1 MKWPFEAGISFKEPE
16 LGQAEPCSRRELPL
30 NPILRR
36 KEQTRAMTL
45 VERYIF
51 KTVTAAFLAIC
62 LALTAVI
69 WVTQALREL
78 DLITGQGQSLLVFL
92 VFNLLSL
99 PTLLAIVAP
108 IALFAATLSTLNKL
122 NGDSELI
129 VMSASGVAPLRLALP
144 FLFLSLLVAA
154 LAAWLSIS
162 VIPESF
168 RVLRDLISHV
178 RADVITKV
186 AQEGRF
192 TVLDSGITFHFREKK
207 GDALEGVFME
217 DARDPDKPSVYLAE
231 RGHTVAMGDTSFL
244 ILESGYVQR
253 GQGVGKDP
261 AMVTFDRYAL
271 DLSQLAQDAE
281 QTIYKPRE
289 RSTADLL
296 TDSTNDAYAQLTAGR
311 FRAELHD
318 RFSAPLFPLACMM
331 IAFAALGTAR
341 TTRQGRGKA
350 MGVAIVAIVVL
361 RIAIFGI
368 SSLIVRSP
376 WAVPLAYVVP
386 LLVAAGSAVIAF
398 RSSAFTSFARRHGT
412 GLDRSYKVAAAS

>member
-1 MKWPFEAGISFKEPE
+1 MI
-16 LGQAEPCSRRELPL
+16 
-30 NPILRR
+30 
-36 KEQTRAMTL
+36 L

-51 KTVTAAFLAIC
+51 KTVCAAFLAIC

-78 DLITGQGQSLLVFL
+78 DLITGQGQSFFVF
-92 VFNLLSL
+92 VFFNLLSL

-144 FLFLSLLVAA
+144 FAFLALLVAA

-168 RVLRDLISHV
+168 KVLRDLISHV

-231 RGHTVAMGDTSFL
+231 RGHTVSAGEASFL
-244 ILESGYVQR
+244 ILENGYVQR
-253 GQGVGKDP
+253 GQGAGKDP

-289 RSTADLL
+289 RSTTELLAD
-296 TDSTNDAYAQLTAGR
+296 SSNDAYAQLTAGR

-331 IAFAALGTAR
+331 IAFAALGSAR

-350 MGVAIVAIVVL
+350 MGAAIFAIVVL

-376 WAVPLAYVVP
+376 GAVPLAYAVP
-386 LLVAAGSAVIAF
+386 IAVTAGSALIAF
-398 RSSAFTSFARRHGT
+398 RSSAFGRLAGRGARNVNG
-412 GLDRSYKVAAAS
+412 SYKVAAAS

>member
-1 MKWPFEAGISFKEPE
+1 MI
-16 LGQAEPCSRRELPL
+16 
-30 NPILRR
+30 
-36 KEQTRAMTL
+36 L

-51 KTVTAAFLAIC
+51 KTVCAAFLAIC

-78 DLITGQGQSLLVFL
+78 DLITGQGQSILVFFF
-92 VFNLLSL
+92 FNLLSL

-129 VMSASGVAPLRLALP
+129 VMSASGIAPLRLALP
-144 FLFLSLLVAA
+144 FVLLAFLVAA

-168 RVLRDLISHV
+168 KVLRDLISHV

-289 RSTADLL
+289 RTTTELLAD
-296 TDSTNDAYAQLTAGR
+296 SSNDAYAQLTAGR

-331 IAFAALGTAR
+331 IAFAALGSAR

-350 MGVAIVAIVVL
+350 MGAAIVAIVVL

-368 SSLIVRSP
+368 SSLVVRSP
-376 WAVPLAYVVP
+376 WAVSLAYAVP
-386 LLVAAGSAVIAF
+386 ILVTAGSAFIAF
-398 RSSAFTSFARRHGT
+398 RSSAFGNLGGRNATR
-412 GLDRSYKVAAAS
+412 LNRSYNVAAAS

>member
-1 MKWPFEAGISFKEPE
+1 MI
-16 LGQAEPCSRRELPL
+16 
-30 NPILRR
+30 
-36 KEQTRAMTL
+36 L

-51 KTVTAAFLAIC
+51 KTVCAAFLAIC

-78 DLITGQGQSLLVFL
+78 DLITGQGQSIPVFL
-92 VFNLLSL
+92 FFNLLSL

-129 VMSASGVAPLRLALP
+129 VVSASGIAPLRLALP
-144 FLFLSLLVAA
+144 FALLAFLVAA

-168 RVLRDLISHV
+168 KVLRDLISHV

-217 DARDPDKPSVYLAE
+217 DARAPDKPSVYLAE

-289 RSTADLL
+289 RTTTELLAD
-296 TDSTNDAYAQLTAGR
+296 SSNDAYAQLTAGR

-331 IAFAALGTAR
+331 IAFAALGSAR

-350 MGVAIVAIVVL
+350 MGAAIVAIVVL

-376 WAVPLAYVVP
+376 WAVSLAYAVP
-386 LLVAAGSAVIAF
+386 ILVTAGSALIAF
-398 RSSAFTSFARRHGT
+398 RSSAFGNLAGRNATK
-412 GLDRSYKVAAAS
+412 LNRSYNVAAAS

>member
-1 MKWPFEAGISFKEPE
+1 MCI
-16 LGQAEPCSRRELPL
+16 RDR
-30 NPILRR
+30 
-36 KEQTRAMTL
+36 
-45 VERYIF
+45 F
-51 KTVTAAFLAIC
+51 KTVCVAFVAVG

-78 DLITGQGQSLLVFL
+78 DLITGQGQSFLVFL
-92 VFNLLSL
+92 TFNLLSL

-108 IALFAATLSTLNKL
+108 VALFVATLSTLNKL

-129 VMSASGVAPLRLALP
+129 VMSASGIAPFRLALP
-144 FLFLSLLVAA
+144 FVLLAMIVAA
-154 LAAWLSIS
+154 FSAWLSIS

-168 RVLRDLISHV
+168 RALRDLISHV

-192 TVLDSGITFHFREKK
+192 TVLDSGITFHFRERQ

-231 RGHTVAMGDTSFL
+231 RGHTVSTGSGSFL
-244 ILESGYVQR
+244 ILENGYVQR
-253 GQGVGKDP
+253 SQGPGKDP
-261 AMVTFDRYAL
+261 AMVTFDRYGL

-281 QTIYKPRE
+281 QTVYKARE
-289 RSTADLL
+289 RTTADLL
-296 TDSTNDAYAQLTAGR
+296 TVDANDAYAQLTAGR

-318 RFSAPLFPLACMM
+318 RFSAPLFPFACMM
-331 IAFAALGTAR
+331 IGFAALGTAR

-350 MGVAIVAIVVL
+350 IALAIVAIVTL
-361 RIAIFGI
+361 RIVIFGI

-376 WAVPLAYVVP
+376 WAVPLAYLVP
-386 LLVAAGSAVIAF
+386 IGVTLIAGLVAFRPAWLSGLVTRRLRRLQAPLRAVP
-398 RSSAFTSFARRHGT
+398 
-412 GLDRSYKVAAAS
+412 AS

>member
-1 MKWPFEAGISFKEPE
+1 MI
-16 LGQAEPCSRRELPL
+16 
-30 NPILRR
+30 
-36 KEQTRAMTL
+36 L

-51 KTVTAAFLAIC
+51 RTVGAAFLAIC

-78 DLITGQGQSLLVFL
+78 DLITGQGQTFLVFL
-92 VFNLLSL
+92 TFNLLSL

-129 VMSASGVAPLRLALP
+129 VMSASGIAPLRLAMP
-144 FLFLSLLVAA
+144 FAFLALLVAA
-154 LAAWLSIS
+154 LSAWLSIS
-162 VIPESF
+162 VIPGSF
-168 RVLRDLISHV
+168 KVLRDLISQV

-231 RGHTVAMGDTSFL
+231 RGHTVSMGDTSFL
-244 ILESGYVQR
+244 VLESGYVQR

-289 RSTADLL
+289 RSTSDLL
-296 TDSTNDAYAQLTAGR
+296 ADSTNDAYAQLTAGR

-318 RFSAPLFPLACMM
+318 RFSAPFFPLACMM

-350 MGVAIVAIVVL
+350 MGAAIVAIVVL

-376 WAVPLAYVVP
+376 WAVSLAYAVP
-386 LLVAAGSAVIAF
+386 ITVTLASAVIAF
-398 RSSAFTSFARRHGT
+398 RSNWLT
-412 GLDRSYKVAAAS
+412 GLAGRHAFGLNRSLKIAPAS

>member
-1 MKWPFEAGISFKEPE
+1 MI
-16 LGQAEPCSRRELPL
+16 
-30 NPILRR
+30 
-36 KEQTRAMTL
+36 L

-51 KTVTAAFLAIC
+51 RTVCVAFLAVC

-78 DLITGQGQSLLVFL
+78 DLITGQGQSFLVFL
-92 VFNLLSL
+92 TFNLLSL

-129 VMSASGVAPLRLALP
+129 VMSASGIAPLRLALP
-144 FLFLSLLVAA
+144 FVMLALLVAA
-154 LAAWLSIS
+154 FTAWLSIS
-162 VIPESF
+162 VIPDSF
-168 RVLRDLISHV
+168 RALRDLISHV

-192 TVLDSGITFHFREKK
+192 TVLDSGITFHYREKK

-217 DARDPDKPSVYLAE
+217 DSRDPEKPSVYLAE
-231 RGHTVAMGDTSFL
+231 RGHTVTTDSASFL
-244 ILESGYVQR
+244 ILENGYVQR
-253 GQGVGKDP
+253 SQGEGKDP
-261 AMVTFDRYAL
+261 AMVTFDRYGL

-281 QTIYKPRE
+281 QTILKPRE
-289 RSTADLL
+289 RSTRELL
-296 TDSTNDAYAQLTAGR
+296 SVDSGDAYAQLTAGR

-331 IAFAALGTAR
+331 IGFAALGKAR

-350 MGVAIVAIVVL
+350 MAAAVMAVVAL
-361 RIAIFGI
+361 RIAIFAI
-368 SSLIVRSP
+368 SSLIVRST
-376 WAVPLAYVVP
+376 WAVPLAYLVP
-386 LLVAAGSAVIAF
+386 LA
-398 RSSAFTSFARRHGT
+398 
-412 GLDRSYKVAAAS
+412 VAAAASITVFPNLARGRPLPLQGRLRAAPAS

>member
-1 MKWPFEAGISFKEPE
+1 MI
-16 LGQAEPCSRRELPL
+16 
-30 NPILRR
+30 
-36 KEQTRAMTL
+36 L

-51 KTVTAAFLAIC
+51 KTVCAAFLAIC

-78 DLITGQGQSLLVFL
+78 DLITGQGQSILVFL
-92 VFNLLSL
+92 FFNLLSL
-99 PTLLAIVAP
+99 PTLFAIVAP

-129 VMSASGVAPLRLALP
+129 VMSASGIAPLRLALP
-144 FLFLSLLVAA
+144 FVLLAFLVAA

-168 RVLRDLISHV
+168 KVLRDLISHV

-253 GQGVGKDP
+253 GQGAGKDP

-289 RSTADLL
+289 RTTTELL
-296 TDSTNDAYAQLTAGR
+296 ADSTNDAYAQLTAGR

-331 IAFAALGTAR
+331 IAFAALGSAR

-350 MGVAIVAIVVL
+350 MGAAIVAIVVL

-376 WAVPLAYVVP
+376 WAVSLAYAVP
-386 LLVAAGSAVIAF
+386 ILVTAGSALIAF
-398 RSSAFTSFARRHGT
+398 RSSTFGNLT
-412 GLDRSYKVAAAS
+412 GRNATKLNRSYNVAAAS

>member
-1 MKWPFEAGISFKEPE
+1 MI
-16 LGQAEPCSRRELPL
+16 
-30 NPILRR
+30 
-36 KEQTRAMTL
+36 L

-51 KTVTAAFLAIC
+51 KTVCAAFLALC

-129 VMSASGVAPLRLALP
+129 VMSASGIAPLRLALP
-144 FLFLSLLVAA
+144 FGFLAILVAA

-168 RVLRDLISHV
+168 KVLRDLISHV

-244 ILESGYVQR
+244 ILENGYVQR

-289 RSTADLL
+289 RSTTELLAD
-296 TDSTNDAYAQLTAGR
+296 SSNDAYAQLTAGR

-331 IAFAALGTAR
+331 IAFAALGSAR

-361 RIAIFGI
+361 RITIFGI

-376 WAVPLAYVVP
+376 WAVSLAYAVP
-386 LLVAAGSAVIAF
+386 ILVTAGSALIAF
-398 RSSAFTSFARRHGT
+398 RSSAFGSLTAP
-412 GLDRSYKVAAAS
+412 

>member
-1 MKWPFEAGISFKEPE
+1 MI
-16 LGQAEPCSRRELPL
+16 
-30 NPILRR
+30 
-36 KEQTRAMTL
+36 L

-51 KTVTAAFLAIC
+51 KTVSAAFLAIC

-78 DLITGQGQSLLVFL
+78 DLITGQGQSFLVFL
-92 VFNLLSL
+92 IFNLLSL

-129 VMSASGVAPLRLALP
+129 VMSASGVAPLRLAMP
-144 FLFLSLLVAA
+144 FALLALIVAA

-231 RGHTVAMGDTSFL
+231 RGHTVTAGDTSFL

-296 TDSTNDAYAQLTAGR
+296 ADSTNDAYAQLTAGR

-318 RFSAPLFPLACMM
+318 RFSSPLFPLACMM

-350 MGVAIVAIVVL
+350 MGAAIVAIVVL

-376 WAVPLAYVVP
+376 WAVPLAYLAP
-386 LLVAAGSAVIAF
+386 LLVAAGSALIAF
-398 RSSAFTSFARRHGT
+398 RSTAFASFARRR
-412 GLDRSYKVAAAS
+412 GLDLSRSYKVAAAS

>member
-1 MKWPFEAGISFKEPE
+1 MHRSYAEG
-16 LGQAEPCSRRELPL
+16 EPCPRRKLRLKPL
-30 NPILRR
+30 LRR
-36 KEQTRAMTL
+36 KERTRPMIL

-51 KTVTAAFLAIC
+51 RTVTAAFLAIG

-78 DLITGQGQSLLVFL
+78 SLITGQGQSFLVFL
-92 VFNLLSL
+92 TFNLLSL

-129 VMSASGVAPLRLALP
+129 VMSASGIAPPRLAMP
-144 FLFLSLLVAA
+144 FVLLALLVAA
-154 LAAWLSIS
+154 LSAWLSIS
-162 VIPESF
+162 VIPGSF

-231 RGHTVAMGDTSFL
+231 RGHTVSLGDASFL
-244 ILESGYVQR
+244 VLESGYVQR
-253 GQGVGKDP
+253 GQGAGKDP

-289 RSTADLL
+289 RSTSELLAD
-296 TDSTNDAYAQLTAGR
+296 SSNDAYAQLTAGR

-331 IAFAALGTAR
+331 IAFAALGSAR

-350 MGVAIVAIVVL
+350 MGSAIVAIVVL
-361 RIAIFGI
+361 RIGIFGI

-376 WAVPLAYVVP
+376 WAVSLAYLVPIVVTV
-386 LLVAAGSAVIAF
+386 VAAVLAF
-398 RSSAFTSFARRHGT
+398 RSNWLSGLVARHAF
-412 GLDRSYKVAAAS
+412 GLDRSLKIAPAS

>member
-1 MKWPFEAGISFKEPE
+1 MI
-16 LGQAEPCSRRELPL
+16 
-30 NPILRR
+30 
-36 KEQTRAMTL
+36 L

-51 KTVTAAFLAIC
+51 KTVCVAFLAVC

-78 DLITGQGQSLLVFL
+78 DLITGQGQSFLVFIT
-92 VFNLLSL
+92 FNLLSL

-108 IALFAATLSTLNKL
+108 VALFAATLSTLNKL

-129 VMSASGVAPLRLALP
+129 VMSASGIAPGRLAMP
-144 FLFLSLLVAA
+144 FVVLALLVAA
-154 LAAWLSIS
+154 FCAWLSIS
-162 VIPESF
+162 VIPDSF
-168 RVLRDLISHV
+168 RALRDLISHV

-231 RGHTVAMGDTSFL
+231 RGHTVALDTASFL
-244 ILESGYVQR
+244 VLESGYVQR
-253 GQGVGKDP
+253 GQGAGKDP

-289 RSTADLL
+289 RSTADLFSV
-296 TDSTNDAYAQLTAGR
+296 DSSDRYAQLTAGR

-318 RFSAPLFPLACMM
+318 RFTAPLFPFACMM
-331 IAFAALGTAR
+331 IAFAALGSAR

-350 MGVAIVAIVVL
+350 MAAAIVTIVAL
-361 RIAIFGI
+361 RIIIFGI

-376 WAVPLAYVVP
+376 WAVPLAYLVP
-386 LLVAAGSAVIAF
+386 IGVTLVAAVIAF
-398 RSSAFTSFARRHGT
+398 PTNWLAGFIVNQIGRFHRP
-412 GLDRSYKVAAAS
+412 LKAAPAS

>member
-1 MKWPFEAGISFKEPE
+1 MI
-16 LGQAEPCSRRELPL
+16 
-30 NPILRR
+30 
-36 KEQTRAMTL
+36 L

-51 KTVTAAFLAIC
+51 KTVFVAFLAVC

-78 DLITGQGQSLLVFL
+78 DLMTGQGQSALVFIT
-92 VFNLLSL
+92 FNLLSL

-129 VMSASGVAPLRLALP
+129 VMSASGVAPFRLALP
-144 FLFLSLLVAA
+144 FAMLALIVAA
-154 LAAWLSIS
+154 FSAWMSIS

-168 RVLRDLISHV
+168 RALRDLISHV

-192 TVLDSGITFHFREKK
+192 TVLDSGITFHFRERR
-207 GDALEGVFME
+207 GDSLEGVFME
-217 DARDPDKPSVYLAE
+217 DARDPEKPSVYLAE
-231 RGHTVAMGDTSFL
+231 RGHTVSVEQASFL
-244 ILESGYVQR
+244 VLENGYVQR
-253 GQGVGKDP
+253 SQGAGKDP

-271 DLSQLAQDAE
+271 DLSRLAQDAE

-289 RSTADLL
+289 RSTAELF
-296 TDSTNDAYAQLTAGR
+296 TVDSRNDAYAQLTAGR

-318 RFSAPLFPLACMM
+318 RFSSPLFPLACMM
-331 IAFAALGTAR
+331 IGFAALGTAR

-350 MGVAIVAIVVL
+350 MAVAVCAIVAL
-361 RIAIFGI
+361 RIAIFFI

-376 WAVPLAYVVP
+376 WAVPLAYFVP
-386 LLVAAGSAVIAF
+386 LAVTLVSGCIAF
-398 RSSAFTSFARRHGT
+398 DVMGYLERLHRPLKA
-412 GLDRSYKVAAAS
+412 VPAS

>member
-1 MKWPFEAGISFKEPE
+1 MI
-16 LGQAEPCSRRELPL
+16 
-30 NPILRR
+30 
-36 KEQTRAMTL
+36 L

-51 KTVTAAFLAIC
+51 KTVFVAFLAVA
-62 LALTAVI
+62 LALTSVI

-78 DLITGQGQSLLVFL
+78 DLMTSQGQSILVFL
-92 VFNLLSL
+92 TFNLLSL
-99 PTLLAIVAP
+99 PTLLAIVVP
-108 IALFAATLSTLNKL
+108 VALFVATLSTLNKL

-129 VMSASGVAPLRLALP
+129 VMSAAGVAPVRLALP
-144 FLFLSLLVAA
+144 FVMLALLVAA
-154 LAAWLSIS
+154 LSAWLAIS

-168 RVLRDLISHV
+168 RALRDLISQV

-217 DARDPDKPSVYLAE
+217 DARTPDKPSVYLAE
-231 RGHTVAMGDTSFL
+231 RGHTVAIGNASFL
-244 ILESGYVQR
+244 VLENGYVQR
-253 GQGVGKDP
+253 GQGAGNDP
-261 AMVTFDRYAL
+261 AIVTFDRYAL

-289 RSTADLL
+289 RSTSDLL
-296 TDSTNDAYAQLTAGR
+296 SVGESDAYAQLTAGR

-318 RFSAPLFPLACMM
+318 RFTAPLFPIACMM

-350 MGVAIVAIVVL
+350 MAAAILVIVAL
-361 RIAIFGI
+361 RIAIFAI

-376 WAVPLAYVVP
+376 GAVWLAYAAPMLVTAIAG
-386 LLVAAGSAVIAF
+386 LLAFKKNWLAGLF
-398 RSSAFTSFARRHGT
+398 R
-412 GLDRSYKVAAAS
+412 ASGKWRGRALGVQPAS

>member
-1 MKWPFEAGISFKEPE
+1 MI
-16 LGQAEPCSRRELPL
+16 
-30 NPILRR
+30 
-36 KEQTRAMTL
+36 L

-51 KTVTAAFLAIC
+51 KTVCAAFLAIC

-78 DLITGQGQSLLVFL
+78 DLITGQGQSILVFL
-92 VFNLLSL
+92 FFNLLSL

-129 VMSASGVAPLRLALP
+129 VMSASGIAPLRLALP
-144 FLFLSLLVAA
+144 FALLAFLVAA

-168 RVLRDLISHV
+168 KVLRDLISHV

-289 RSTADLL
+289 RTTTELLAD
-296 TDSTNDAYAQLTAGR
+296 SSNDAYAQLTAGR

-331 IAFAALGTAR
+331 IAFAALGSAR

-350 MGVAIVAIVVL
+350 MGAAIVAIVVL

-376 WAVPLAYVVP
+376 WAVSLAYAVP
-386 LLVAAGSAVIAF
+386 MLVTAGSALIAF
-398 RSSAFTSFARRHGT
+398 KSSAFGNLAGRNATKLS
-412 GLDRSYKVAAAS
+412 RSYQVAAAS